1 MSLIPLK
8 TTVKALD
15 EHQRDL
21 FVTYRVRTN
30 LHDAN
35 DHVSLNIRHFD
46 YGNGEE
52 WLNWRKQLEYNRKL
66 KGWQEAPELYQNVRI
81 LLRGAALVRF
91 ESVNSAVMG
100 NEDVEH
106 FDETLQ
112 RMTAM
117 YFPKRPASKSRQYL
131 RETAK
136 PADMTVEDYVARL
149 HQINELIQFL
159 PPPNNRMTSHE
170 LREIVECN
178 MPSAWQKKYDESG
191 QDYESLEELVAYF
204 RQLEEAEVSSR
215 MQQHGRRNHKSSGSA
230 PSNGGRGG
238 QGGNR
243 NRNSKKPNDAKK
255 K

>member
-15 EHQRDL
+15 EHQRYL

-46 YGNGEE
+46 YGNREE
-52 WLNWRKQLEYNRKL
+52 WLNWRKQFEYIRKL

-91 ESVNSAVMG
+91 ESANSAVMG

-117 YFPKRPASKSRQYL
+117 YFPKRPASKIRQ
-131 RETAK
+131 
-136 PADMTVEDYVARL
+136 
-149 HQINELIQFL
+149 
-159 PPPNNRMTSHE
+159 
-170 LREIVECN
+170 
-178 MPSAWQKKYDESG
+178 
-191 QDYESLEELVAYF
+191 
-204 RQLEEAEVSSR
+204 
-215 MQQHGRRNHKSSGSA
+215 
-230 PSNGGRGG
+230 
-238 QGGNR
+238 
-243 NRNSKKPNDAKK
+243 
-255 K
+255 